1 MKIDKKKVL
10 KDLSVL
16 LKSRFADDLTDVL
29 LFGSQIKGQAHKD
42 SDYDILIILKQKAD
56 WKIEREIS
64 DLCFEVDLKYNIITD
79 THVIG
84 ESELNTL
91 RGKQPIFVNAI
102 ANGLHTWL
110 TKKIDREFMA
120 TKKLDP
126 QFGKILRN
134 AFQNR
139 TKGDYDAFVEFTK
152 NEVDL
157 MLVEMTDFINEI
169 KKIL

>member
-1 MKIDKKKVL
+1 
-10 KDLSVL
+10 
-16 LKSRFADDLTDVL
+16 
-29 LFGSQIKGQAHKD
+29 
-42 SDYDILIILKQKAD
+42 
-56 WKIEREIS
+56 
-64 DLCFEVDLKYNIITD
+64 
-79 THVIG
+79 
-84 ESELNTL
+84 
-91 RGKQPIFVNAI
+91 
-102 ANGLHTWL
+102 
-110 TKKIDREFMA
+110 MA